1 MGVDF
6 HHLRT
11 HKFTDFQMVNKQ
23 ILEAESIKHQLYFGD
38 AFLRSEANNKSMI
51 LFSVK
56 TGMKVVVSFWHLAV
70 IFLKVDCCHKIQINF
85 TLIANAFFLW
95 KSSTLYY
102 DNETLIMN
110 FWFAL
115 WNKEHWYWYWFS
127 IKRQKVTALI
137 FTIFSQKW
145 LLMMRCPARRDLKK
159 WIVGGLNTISSQ
171 TLSKITVY

>member
-56 TGMKVVVSFWHLAV
+56 TGMKVVLSF
-70 IFLKVDCCHKIQINF
+70 
-85 TLIANAFFLW
+85 
-95 KSSTLYY
+95 
-102 DNETLIMN
+102 
-110 FWFAL
+110 
-115 WNKEHWYWYWFS
+115 
-127 IKRQKVTALI
+127 
-137 FTIFSQKW
+137 
-145 LLMMRCPARRDLKK
+145 
-159 WIVGGLNTISSQ
+159 
-171 TLSKITVY
+171 